1 MSEVKTSKLSPRT
14 ASGTLTL
21 GTSGDTFEVPSGVT
35 LTNNG
40 SATGFG
46 KVLQVVSS
54 TKTDTASTTSTSF
67 VSSGLEVTITP
78 SSTSSKILLIA
89 TPVIG
94 AHYDNTSG
102 TIFWRGS
109 TAIGAA
115 DTAGSR
121 GLWTSHSQY
130 QYGSYNGESHPMSYL
145 DSPSSTSAIT
155 YKVAYRM
162 SAVVNTTYATLYLN
176 RGPYDTDNAHY
187 GRSSSTIT
195 AMEIAG

>member
-1 MSEVKTSKLSPRT
+1 MSSELKTNKISPATGT
-14 ASGTLTL
+14 ALQIAD
-21 GTSGDTFEVPSGVT
+21 SGDTITIPSGAT
-35 LTNNG
+35 ITNSG
-40 SATGFG
+40 TATGFG

-94 AHYDNTSG
+94 AHLDNTSG
-102 TIFWRGS
+102 TIFWRDS
-109 TAIGAA
+109 TAIGVA

-121 GLWTSHSQY
+121 SLWASHSQY
-130 QYGSYNGESHPMSYL
+130 QYASYNGESHPISYL

-162 SAVVNTTYATLYLN
+162 SAVVNSTYATLYLN
-176 RGPYDTDNAHY
+176 RSIYDTDNAHY